1 MTEYAPVATAAVANM
16 DSNLTGIHTPSCR
29 VPGPDRASREVSQ
42 SALSTRVA
50 DGTRTHDH
58 RDHNPGLYQLS
69 YRHRERRQDSPESQR
84 TESTIRSA
92 GVQNASLAGFVVC
105 SGAKWSAV
113 KFGFEWTAISRI
125 CPTGKRALLRRRMR
139 SRAPCPPTTVSL
151 S

>member
-42 SALSTRVA
+42 SAMTTRVA

-69 YRHRERRQDSPESQR
+69 YRHRGTRQDSRVPVFVR
-84 TESTIRSA
+84 R
-92 GVQNASLAGFVVC
+92 GVRLCRMPLTQ
-105 SGAKWSAV
+105 
-113 KFGFEWTAISRI
+113 
-125 CPTGKRALLRRRMR
+125 ALCYKEP
-139 SRAPCPPTTVSL
+139 A
-151 S
+151 